1 MSRLQ
6 TVPIRIWVEYQ
17 GIDSLSAD
25 GKQHLQ
31 NVVKI
36 SLGVLQK
43 FYKVRRPAPGRLQV
57 RPFCRMWDSAN
68 YCNQHQP
75 DFLGSGSDNTCGS
88 ALINSS
94 HIAQYTQCTLG
105 GGSCQTFKG
114 GGGEFTDYYLYI
126 TAIQDEHCSSGAVA
140 WALPCLYDDATNR
153 PLLGSANICPEALA
167 NGNTNS
173 GVAVLVH
180 ELTHALGFTDDMF
193 DKFIDAEGQPIPQ
206 TKVVQAYTDAY
217 GRSTSMII
225 TPTVVKETQAQFGC
239 DRVPGAALENEGGQG
254 SAMAHWEYR
263 WFQGELM
270 VATNLFAVYGKPATM
285 SRITLAFM
293 QDTGWYDVD
302 WDSAG
307 FLNWGWQAGCDFV
320 GKTCADFAAANPSQ
334 QYFCTRDQYADTVNT
349 VCTFDGLARAKCED
363 AQFAD
368 GCTMKV
374 ALGTAPNCLSR
385 QYASSAGDKFG
396 WQNSPSSRCI
406 PVTWLFNTFTYQF
419 PDSQYKDGWKDS
431 MCYKS
436 SCNAQNQLQLSILG
450 NNVTC
455 PSGQTV
461 DLAKALPGQFQKGS
475 VGPCPDNAAM
485 CDSLSCGESCTVGG
499 TCVSGRCYCNLEYT
513 GPGCAKRLTPDGNY
527 TNYEPVVDDGQP
539 AGSTFDNGY
548 LMVSVRLENSQEV
561 LYRSLDKYKA
571 AVAQLAGVTTSRVA
585 VLSFLSDAPATS
597 LIGKRRRL
605 AAAGSSS
612 SEGSDA
618 QQQLQRVEVGW
629 TPVEQQQQG
638 DGSSAASAHA
648 GSSSG
653 SFLRQLL
660 LEALRSGQLEVY
672 SRIATQNAADATAIT
687 GRINNATRQA
697 KFEKDLS
704 DAGLKLIQGSITV
717 RSMDASG
724 AGSPGGWGLPGVN
737 FSDPNTRRILIIVAA
752 SVGAGLFVLLL
763 GWALSCCYRKR
774 RRWPQQHAAAPG
786 HAHPSQQ
793 QFLTSGYGYYNSPG
807 NTPSSSG
814 HSSVGGGRAQQQ
826 PQQQQQQ
833 QQQQPPSSWVR
844 PLFGGSGAG
853 AAAAQ
858 QGSNGR
864 PLVNPFACTAVQFG
878 RGGAGAA
885 GSAVGSSPYPQQPG
899 GQGHYYSPSPPA
911 AGSGYTVQGH
921 TFRTLRE
928 AEEFQLALAL
938 QRSLQQQGPPAH
950 FLPHGG
956 YSAGPV
962 SERLQ
967 QQQQPQGPTG
977 YPAVGY
983 APG

>member
-1 MSRLQ
+1 MASFLHLAMGMKE

-571 AVAQLAGVTTSRVA
+571 AVAQLAG
-585 VLSFLSDAPATS
+585 
-597 LIGKRRRL
+597 
-605 AAAGSSS
+605 
-612 SEGSDA
+612 
-618 QQQLQRVEVGW
+618 
-629 TPVEQQQQG
+629 
-638 DGSSAASAHA
+638 
-648 GSSSG
+648 SSG

-697 KFEKDLS
+697 KFEKDLT
-704 DAGLKLIQGSITV
+704 DAGLKLIQGSISV

-724 AGSPGGWGLPGVN
+724 AG
-737 FSDPNTRRILIIVAA
+737 
-752 SVGAGLFVLLL
+752 
-763 GWALSCCYRKR
+763 
-774 RRWPQQHAAAPG
+774 
-786 HAHPSQQ
+786 
-793 QFLTSGYGYYNSPG
+793 
-807 NTPSSSG
+807 
-814 HSSVGGGRAQQQ
+814 
-826 PQQQQQQ
+826 
-833 QQQQPPSSWVR
+833 
-844 PLFGGSGAG
+844 
-853 AAAAQ
+853 
-858 QGSNGR
+858 
-864 PLVNPFACTAVQFG
+864 TAVQFG

-899 GQGHYYSPSPPA
+899 GQGHYYSPPPPA

-921 TFRTLRE
+921 TFRTLQE

-983 APG
+983 APR